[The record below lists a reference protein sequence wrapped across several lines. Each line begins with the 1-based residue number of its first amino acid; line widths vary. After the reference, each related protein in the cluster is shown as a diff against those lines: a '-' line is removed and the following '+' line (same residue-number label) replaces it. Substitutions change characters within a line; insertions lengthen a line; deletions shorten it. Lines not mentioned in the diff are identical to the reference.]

1 MVGVI
6 HSTISEKKR
15 NSVIRMTY
23 MHMIF
28 YVNILFPSTNTRLSL
43 TCCIS
48 RLGGQV
54 ARSVCTDRF
63 PQNRRTDG
71 MAEHEGE
78 L

>member
-1 MVGVI
+1 
-6 HSTISEKKR
+6 
-15 NSVIRMTY
+15 